1 MRYFAIAFLLINTI
15 SAFVLAPKKPSQDDF
30 YTPPQGYEAQPL
42 GSILKTRNVPNP
54 LTNVFT
60 PVKVQN
66 AWQLLVRSEDTF
78 GNSNAIVTTII
89 QPFNAK
95 KDKLVSYQTFEDSG
109 KLDCAPSY
117 AIQYGSDISTLT
129 TQGEMYYISALLDQG
144 YYVVTPDYEGPKSTF
159 TVGLQSG
166 RATLNSLRA
175 TLKSGNLT
183 GVSSDAE
190 TLLWGYSGG
199 SLASGWAAAIQ
210 KEYAPE
216 LSKNLLGAALGGFV
230 TNITATAEAVDSGP
244 FAGIISNALAGI
256 GNEYPDFKNYLL
268 KKVSPLLSITYRLG
282 NTHCLLDGG
291 IAYFGKSFFSRIIRY
306 FPDGWDLVN
315 QEPIK
320 TILQDNGLVYQPK
333 DLTPQIPLFIYHG
346 TLDAIVPIVNSRKTF
361 QQWCD
366 WGIKSGE
373 YNEDLTNGHITESI
387 VGAPAAL
394 TWIINRFNGQPP
406 VDGCQH
412 NVRASN
418 LEYPG
423 TPQSIKNYFEA
434 ALHAILG
441 FDLGP
446 DVKRDKVTLGGLL
459 KLERF
464 AF

>member
-1 MRYFAIAFLLINTI
+1 MRYLAIAFLLINTI
-15 SAFVLAPKKPSQDDF
+15 SAFVLAPKEPSQDDF
-30 YTPPQGYEAQPL
+30 YTPPQGYETQPV
-42 GSILKTRNVPNP
+42 GSILRTRNVPNP
-54 LTNVFT
+54 LTSVVT
-60 PVKVQN
+60 PIKVQN
-66 AWQLLVRSEDTF
+66 AWQLLVRSEDSF
-78 GNSNAIVTTII
+78 GNPNAIVTTII

-95 KDKLVSYQTFEDSG
+95 SDKLVSYQTFEDSG

-117 AIQYGSDISTLT
+117 AIQYGSDITTLA
-129 TQGEMYYISALLDQG
+129 TQAEMYYISALLDQG

-183 GVSSDAE
+183 GIDANAE

-210 KEYAPE
+210 NEYAPE

-268 KKVSPLLSITYRLG
+268 KKVSPLLSITYQLG
-282 NTHCLLDGG
+282 NTHCLLDGV
-291 IAYFGKSFFSRIIRY
+291 IAYFGKSFFSRAIRY
-306 FPDGWDLVN
+306 FPDGWSLVN

-320 TILQDNGLVYQPK
+320 TILEDNGLVYQSK

-346 TLDAIVPIVNSRKTF
+346 SLDGIVPIVNSRKTF

-366 WGIKSGE
+366 WGLKSGE
-373 YNEDLTNGHITESI
+373 YNEDSTNGHITESI

-394 TWIINRFNGQPP
+394 TWIINRFNGQAP

-412 NVRASN
+412 NVRTSN
-418 LEYPG
+418 LEYPN
-423 TPQSIKNYFEA
+423 TPESIKTYFEA
-434 ALHAILG
+434 ALHSIFG

-446 DVKRDKVTLGGLL
+446 DVTQDKISLGGLL
-459 KLERF
+459 NLEHF
-464 AF
+464 A